1 MTIANSPNL
10 LLAASRNDIEL
21 VKKILD
27 DPSVPP
33 KMIGITIAMAARRR
47 YKECLQILINKWPEH
62 ISNNAL
68 SVAAYKGSVEC
79 LQMLLG
85 KKRPNLTED
94 NFCGSVMACSARS
107 NILELLW
114 EHVDCTTTAPAQL
127 IAYACLYNDTEIFN
141 QVIPFVHPQRVK
153 QWIQNWEEYEGWD
166 LSMLN
171 DYIDTQFFQQEQYA
185 TRAVLEINISSTD
198 SNQRI
203 RKI

>member
-27 DPSVPP
+27 DPSVSP

-79 LQMLLG
+79 LQMLLEKNG
-85 KKRPNLTED
+85 PILQKTIFAALLWRALLD
-94 NFCGSVMACSARS
+94 RISLSCCGSMW
-107 NILELLW
+107 I
-114 EHVDCTTTAPAQL
+114 APPRL
-127 IAYACLYNDTEIFN
+127 PPN
-141 QVIPFVHPQRVK
+141 
-153 QWIQNWEEYEGWD
+153 
-166 LSMLN
+166 
-171 DYIDTQFFQQEQYA
+171 
-185 TRAVLEINISSTD
+185 
-198 SNQRI
+198 
-203 RKI
+203 